1 MFEFLCS
8 STWKWDE
15 LKRAHVLYS
24 FLSVKH
30 TPLFLKHNITE
41 EQSSLQWDHMA
52 YLCTTT
58 TKKKQLG
65 TYPFLWGQL
74 AWQFMST
81 SIKSPLCWSTV
92 SIMGSHLPHKIPI
105 AGLDM
110 VGKACLVL
118 FHHAQ
123 EHTNTKP
130 CRLPTQHSVLV
141 IVDR

>member
-58 TKKKQLG
+58 TTKKKQLG
-65 TYPFLWGQL
+65 NYPFL
-74 AWQFMST
+74 
-81 SIKSPLCWSTV
+81 
-92 SIMGSHLPHKIPI
+92 
-105 AGLDM
+105 
-110 VGKACLVL
+110 
-118 FHHAQ
+118 
-123 EHTNTKP
+123 
-130 CRLPTQHSVLV
+130 
-141 IVDR
+141 